1 MVRLKDVFWKY
12 IDKDWDNDFFYHY
25 LVDLLNYKNIL
36 HSLDKKGQPRTN
48 EGYNLLADW
57 EKKILSQF
65 KINFGIK
72 VKRYMS

>member
-1 MVRLKDVFWKY
+1 MIRLKDVFWKY

-25 LVDLLNYKNIL
+25 LVDLLNYKNII

-57 EKKILSQF
+57 EKEDLKSIQDKLWDQS
-65 KINFGIK
+65 
-72 VKRYMS
+72 

>member
-25 LVDLLNYKNIL
+25 LVDLLNYKKII
-36 HSLDKKGQPRTN
+36 HSLDKKGQTRTN

-57 EKKILSQF
+57 EKEDLKSIQDKLWDQS
-65 KINFGIK
+65 
-72 VKRYMS
+72 